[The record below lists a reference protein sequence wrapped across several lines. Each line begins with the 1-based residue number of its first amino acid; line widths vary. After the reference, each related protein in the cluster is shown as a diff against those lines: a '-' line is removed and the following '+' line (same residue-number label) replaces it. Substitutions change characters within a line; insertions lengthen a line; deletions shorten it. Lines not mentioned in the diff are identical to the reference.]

1 MECSNRLAVRTI
13 NRCFRY
19 KWSSQFF
26 DECCILDPDGKTKSG
41 EFYTAYRS
49 YCMQVGDYI
58 RSTTDF
64 YTALE
69 AAGFVRRK
77 TSAGIMVS
85 GLRLKSDFME

>member
-1 MECSNRLAVRTI
+1 MIDS
-13 NRCFRY
+13 
-19 KWSSQFF
+19 
-26 DECCILDPDGKTKSG
+26 DGKAKSG

-64 YTALE
+64 YAALE

-77 TSAGIMVS
+77 TSAGIMIS
-85 GLRLKSDFME
+85 GVQLKSDFME

>member
-1 MECSNRLAVRTI
+1 MI
-13 NRCFRY
+13 
-19 KWSSQFF
+19 
-26 DECCILDPDGKTKSG
+26 DPDGTAKSG

-69 AAGFVRRK
+69 AAGFVRHK
-77 TSAGIMVS
+77 TKAGIVIS
-85 GLRLKSDFME
+85 GLQLKSDFME